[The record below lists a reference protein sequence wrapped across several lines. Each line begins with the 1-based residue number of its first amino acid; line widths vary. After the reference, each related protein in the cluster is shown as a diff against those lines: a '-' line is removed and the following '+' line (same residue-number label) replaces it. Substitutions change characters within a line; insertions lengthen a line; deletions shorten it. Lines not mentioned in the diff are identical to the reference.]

1 MTSKGRFAGAG
12 ALIAAPIIAIAA
24 NLVRPTLSDD
34 AANQVAAFTEHRG
47 AMIAGIALSAI
58 AVGLL
63 TGGIVWLSL
72 QLARHAPR
80 LALAGA
86 VLGVFGSLLIMF
98 LTGVSAAA
106 PAIVH
111 VLGPA
116 QSTAALH
123 SIQSS
128 AAVTGLEPLQLL
140 GDLGIALLGIA
151 AITAGAPRWAGIAIA
166 IGAIGEGAGFGTGTK
181 AVVIGAFAL
190 LFVGLI
196 EVVRTLVASPGE
208 RTAANTVAGGVAT
221 AGGSF
226 R

>member
-24 NLVRPTLSDD
+24 TLVRPTLSDD

-111 VLGPA
+111 VLSPA
-116 QSTAALH
+116 QSRPRFTAFSRARPLMA
-123 SIQSS
+123 SS
-128 AAVTGLEPLQLL
+128 PFSSSVTS
-140 GDLGIALLGIA
+140 
-151 AITAGAPRWAGIAIA
+151 
-166 IGAIGEGAGFGTGTK
+166 
-181 AVVIGAFAL
+181 
-190 LFVGLI
+190 
-196 EVVRTLVASPGE
+196 ASRCSGSPPSRRAHRGGPG
-208 RTAANTVAGGVAT
+208 
-221 AGGSF
+221 
-226 R
+226 

>member
-1 MTSKGRFAGAG
+1 MVSKSRLAGAG
-12 ALIAAPIIAIAA
+12 ALIAAPIVAITA
-24 NLVRPTLSDD
+24 NLVRPTLSDE

-58 AVGLL
+58 AVMLL
-63 TGGIVWLSL
+63 TGGIVWLAL
-72 QLARHAPR
+72 ELARQAPR
-80 LALAGA
+80 LALAGG

-111 VLGPA
+111 VLSPVRA
-116 QSTAALH
+116 TATLH
-123 SIQSS
+123 GIQSS
-128 AAVTGLEPLQLL
+128 AAVKGLEPLQLL

-151 AITAGAPRWAGIAIA
+151 AIRAGAPRWAGIAIVV
-166 IGAIGEGAGFGTGTK
+166 GAFGEGAGFGTASK
-181 AVVIGAFAL
+181 AVVIGAFAV

-196 EVVRTLVASPGE
+196 EVVRTRLASSGEPVAA
-208 RTAANTVAGGVAT
+208 TTVSGGVAA

>member
-12 ALIAAPIIAIAA
+12 ELIAAPIIAIAA

-72 QLARHAPR
+72 QLARTCTETRPR
-80 LALAGA
+80 RRSARS
-86 VLGVFGSLLIMF
+86 VRV
-98 LTGVSAAA
+98 AAA